1 MNREEILQ
9 TAIDLTMHDR
19 NEQNGDP
26 LENHQRIAKIW
37 EVILGITI
45 EPYQVAL
52 CMAGMKLA
60 RLAHNPLD
68 DSFIDGAAYL
78 AIAGEI
84 VNKEKR

>member
-26 LENHQRIAKIW
+26 LENHQRIANIW